1 MHCFKCSNTL
11 QKIEGYQKKKE
22 RKDSI
27 INIIPHPPN
36 HSLIFISSLLQKM
49 QALETKHFSSFQ
61 RGAFILFEGLDR
73 SGKSTQAKLLVE
85 YLKTLSIKVKLI
97 RFPNRESATGKM
109 INDYLKCTAKL
120 DPHAIHL
127 TFSANRWDEAKGI
140 NNDIDGGT
148 WIVMDRYAYSGVAYS
163 VAKGLPLEWCKQADS
178 GLPAPDITFFMD
190 ISADVAMQRGD
201 WGQEI
206 HDKKDFQEKVADA
219 FKLLQ
224 TSSWIRI
231 DATQSKDE
239 IEDYIKKFAD
249 EIVTWRKSDFKPLE
263 TLW

>member
-1 MHCFKCSNTL
+1 
-11 QKIEGYQKKKE
+11 
-22 RKDSI
+22 
-27 INIIPHPPN
+27 
-36 HSLIFISSLLQKM
+36 M
-49 QALETKHFSSFQ
+49 QALGTSRSSTFP

-73 SGKSTQAKLLVE
+73 SGKSTQAELLVE
-85 YLKTLSIKVKLI
+85 YLKTLSVDVKLV

-109 INDYLKCTAKL
+109 INDYLKSSVNP
-120 DPHAIHL
+120 DPRAIHL
-127 TFSANRWDEAKGI
+127 TFSANRWDEVKSI
-140 NNDIDGGT
+140 NDAIENGT

-163 VAKGLPLEWCKQADS
+163 VAKGLSFEWCKQADS
-178 GLPAPDITFFMD
+178 GLPAPDVTFFMD
-190 ISADVAMQRGD
+190 ISVEDAMRRGD

-231 DATQSKDE
+231 DAIQSKKDIGE
-239 IEDYIKKFAD
+239 YIRKFAD
-249 EIVTWRKSDFKPLE
+249 EIVVWRKTELKPLK